1 MYNPTAKRF
10 LWVRSMYIKKI
21 IIENIRCFEHI
32 EIDLSSQ
39 QGSKMWTLLL
49 GDNGVGKTTILRCIA
64 MTLMGATNAS
74 GLLGE
79 LYGEWVRGQ
88 ADEPEKAVI
97 HIEFEQGTTTDTPR
111 WIKTIF
117 ERTKSGNVNVSQ
129 KAGPENLENFPW
141 DDIFVCGYGAARRA
155 YGTQDYAEYSAI
167 DSLYTL
173 FKYDAPLQN
182 PELILRRIK
191 DTGVKPEELL
201 SWIDK
206 ILMLPE
212 GSTKLGFEG
221 ITVSG
226 PWGKFMPLGSTGD
239 GHQATLAW
247 LTDMLGW
254 AMFYDKDLFKEVRN
268 KLSGIV
274 LLDEIEHHLHPS
286 WQKQI
291 IKLLAEQFPHLQF
304 IATTHSPLCAI
315 GSANLPDDK
324 CSLVLLTQ
332 EDNHVIGRDKLL
344 PPHGRRADQ
353 VLTSYLFGLDT
364 SGDNETKAEIQ
375 KYSYLAGKKR
385 NSDEEAEYKKLF
397 AILENKLGSQETELE
412 QVVSDAI
419 SETLRKNPKAN
430 KYNNESLAFEIKRQL
445 KDLLEG
451 P

>member
-1 MYNPTAKRF
+1 
-10 LWVRSMYIKKI
+10 MYIKKI
-21 IIENIRCFEHI
+21 VIDKIRCFEHI

-49 GDNGVGKTTILRCIA
+49 GDNGAGKTTILRCIA
-64 MTLMGATNAS
+64 MTLIDSTSAS
-74 GLLGE
+74 ALLRE
-79 LYGEWVRGQ
+79 LYGEWVRDHQDKQ
-88 ADEPEKAVI
+88 AKSCVR
-97 HIEFEQGTTTDTPR
+97 IEFDNKSKDGQS
-111 WIKTIF
+111 WFIKTSF
-117 ERTKSGNVNVSQ
+117 EKMESGDSKVTQ
-129 KAGPENLENFPW
+129 ETYPEEFPW

-155 YGTQDYAEYSAI
+155 YGTQDYSEYSAI

-182 PELILRRIK
+182 PELILRKIE
-191 DTGVKPEELL
+191 DIGVSRKEIFVWL
-201 SWIDK
+201 DK

-212 GSTKLGFEG
+212 GSTKMNGLEG
-221 ITVSG
+221 IMVNDS
-226 PWGKFMPLGSTGD
+226 WGKSRPLATFGD

-247 LTDMLGW
+247 IVDMIGW
-254 AMFYDKDLFKEVRN
+254 AAFYYVSELKDLNN
-268 KLSGIV
+268 KFSGIV
-274 LLDEIEHHLHPS
+274 LLDEIEQHLHPS

-291 IKLLAEQFPHLQF
+291 IKLLSEQFPNLQF
-304 IATTHSPLCAI
+304 ITTTHAPLCAI

-332 EDNHVIGRDKLL
+332 EDDHVRGRDKLL
-344 PPHGRRADQ
+344 PPHGRRVDQ